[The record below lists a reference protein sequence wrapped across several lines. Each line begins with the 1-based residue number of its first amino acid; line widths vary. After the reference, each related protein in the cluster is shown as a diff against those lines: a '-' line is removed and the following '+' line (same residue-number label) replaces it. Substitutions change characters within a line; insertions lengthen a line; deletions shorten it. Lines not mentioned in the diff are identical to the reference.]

1 MAARRPSPHT
11 YLLFVLWTVLPTLNA
26 FPAVELANGSQSA
39 IRWTKYSLNNWL
51 RQAGP
56 IFDASTALEML
67 GFMSE
72 DVKEGVLSHREKR
85 APNFRKDCP
94 L

>member
-1 MAARRPSPHT
+1 M
-11 YLLFVLWTVLPTLNA
+11 W
-26 FPAVELANGSQSA
+26 
-39 IRWTKYSLNNWL
+39 IRDRYSLNNWR

-56 IFDASTALEML
+56 VFDASTALEMV

-94 L
+94 I

>member
-1 MAARRPSPHT
+1 MVSMCVEDDVLEQTSLDIATEMATA
-11 YLLFVLWTVLPTLNA
+11 
-26 FPAVELANGSQSA
+26 SQSA
-39 IRWTKYSLNNWL
+39 TRWTKYSLNNWL

-85 APNFRKDCP
+85 PPQFDPNCP
-94 L
+94 I